1 MIAQIQR
8 NESGYIAQF
17 KRELNH
23 PAYKVWAML
32 TDNKRL
38 KEWFPELEVKELGT
52 GGMILFDMQDGTYEE
67 MPILDYVEGKVLEY
81 VWGEDKVR
89 FEIHADDTGET
100 STLLLSEK
108 ITMLTDHTPKDL
120 AGWHVCLDVIEA
132 LLNGNAVSERKEEWD
147 LWYPQYVEALKPFQ

>member
-89 FEIHADDTGET
+89 FEIHADDMGET

-108 ITMLTDHTPKDL
+108 ITLLTDHTPKDL
-120 AGWHVCLDVIEA
+120 AGWHVCLDAIET
-132 LLNGNAVSERKEEWD
+132 LLNGRALTESKEEWD

>member
-108 ITMLTDHTPKDL
+108 ITLLTDHTSKDL
-120 AGWHVCLDVIEA
+120 AGWHVCLDVIET

>member
-1 MIAQIQR
+1 MIAHIQR
-8 NESGYIAQF
+8 NESGYIAEF
-17 KRELNH
+17 KREFNH

-32 TDNKRL
+32 IDNKRL

-67 MPILDYVEGKVLEY
+67 MPILDYVEGKVLEF

-89 FEIHADDTGET
+89 FEIHADDSDET

-108 ITMLTDHTPKDL
+108 ITFLTDHTPKDL
-120 AGWHVCLDVIEA
+120 AGWHVCLDAIET
-132 LLNGNAVSERKEEWD
+132 LLNGRALTESKEEWD
-147 LWYPQYVEALKPFQ
+147 HWYPQYVEALKPFR